1 VNGLERTGLSPRPA
15 ASRDSAAQPGDP
27 RSWYRLDLAYD
38 GTDFR
43 GWAKQPGR
51 RTVEGVLEEAL
62 AVALRERVRLSVAGR
77 TDAGVHA
84 LAQVAS
90 FATRAE
96 SEPERLLLTLNALLP
111 PDVAVQNVAR
121 AADGF
126 AARAARART
135 YRYRLWLPTARPV
148 FEARYVWDVRG
159 AVDLERLRECARL
172 LVGRRDFA
180 ALSPSARF
188 YHTCV
193 REVTA
198 AAWSLAEDGNE
209 AVFEISAGSFLHMMV
224 RVAVGSMVEV
234 AQGRLPLSRFEERL
248 ANCERAAMG
257 RTAPA
262 RGLALVAVR
271 YS

>member
-1 VNGLERTGLSPRPA
+1 VGRREDGKA
-15 ASRDSAAQPGDP
+15 
-27 RSWYRLDLAYD
+27 WYRLDLAYD
-38 GTDFR
+38 GTEFG

-90 FATRAE
+90 FATGAAV
-96 SEPERLLLTLNALLP
+96 EPERLLLTLNALLP
-111 PDVAVQNVAR
+111 PDVAARRVAR

-135 YRYRLWLPTARPV
+135 YRYRIWLPNARPV

-159 AVDLERLRECARL
+159 SVDHGLLEECARL

-180 ALSPSARF
+180 ALSPSARL

-193 REVTA
+193 RDVTS
-198 AAWSLAEDGNE
+198 AAWSLAGDGSE
-209 AVFEISAGSFLHMMV
+209 AEFEITANSFLHMMV
-224 RVAVGSMVEV
+224 RVAVGSMVDV
-234 AQGRLPLSRFEERL
+234 AQGRVSPKQFAEGLAGGERSAL
-248 ANCERAAMG
+248 GC
-257 RTAPA
+257 TAPA
-262 RGLALVAVR
+262 RGLALVAVD
-271 YS
+271 Y

>member
-1 VNGLERTGLSPRPA
+1 MGRREEGKA
-15 ASRDSAAQPGDP
+15 
-27 RSWYRLDLAYD
+27 WYRLDLAYD
-38 GTDFR
+38 GTEFG
-43 GWAKQPGR
+43 GWARQPGR
-51 RTVEGVLEEAL
+51 RTVESVLEDAL
-62 AVALRERVRLSVAGR
+62 AVALRERARLSVAGR

-90 FATRAE
+90 FATGAAV
-96 SEPERLLLTLNALLP
+96 EPERLLLTLNALLP
-111 PDVAVQNVAR
+111 PDVAVRHVAR

-135 YRYRLWLPTARPV
+135 YRYRLWLPNARPV

-159 AVDLERLRECARL
+159 PVELGLLEECARL

-180 ALSPSARF
+180 ALSPSARL

-193 REVTA
+193 RDVTRA
-198 AAWSLAEDGNE
+198 TWSLSSDGCE
-209 AVFEISAGSFLHMMV
+209 AALEISANAFLHMMV
-224 RVAVGSMVEV
+224 RVAVGSMVDV
-234 AQGRLPLSRFEERL
+234 AQGRLSRQQFTEGLAGGERS
-248 ANCERAAMG
+248 AMG

-262 RGLALVAVR
+262 RGLALVAVD

>member
-1 VNGLERTGLSPRPA
+1 M
-15 ASRDSAAQPGDP
+15 
-27 RSWYRLDLAYD
+27 
-38 GTDFR
+38 
-43 GWAKQPGR
+43 
-51 RTVEGVLEEAL
+51 LEEAL

-90 FATRAE
+90 FATGAAV
-96 SEPERLLLTLNALLP
+96 EPERLLLTLNALLP
-111 PDVAVQNVAR
+111 PDVAVRRVAR

-135 YRYRLWLPTARPV
+135 YRYRLWLPNARPV

-159 AVDLERLRECARL
+159 PVDHGLLEECARL

-180 ALSPSARF
+180 ALSPSARL

-193 REVTA
+193 RDVTA
-198 AAWSLAEDGNE
+198 AAWSLSARRQRGRVRDHRGQLPAHDGARGRGQHGRRGAGAPLAG
-209 AVFEISAGSFLHMMV
+209 AVRRGAG
-224 RVAVGSMVEV
+224 
-234 AQGRLPLSRFEERL
+234 GR
-248 ANCERAAMG
+248 RALRAMG

-262 RGLALVAVR
+262 RGLALVAVD
-271 YS
+271 Y